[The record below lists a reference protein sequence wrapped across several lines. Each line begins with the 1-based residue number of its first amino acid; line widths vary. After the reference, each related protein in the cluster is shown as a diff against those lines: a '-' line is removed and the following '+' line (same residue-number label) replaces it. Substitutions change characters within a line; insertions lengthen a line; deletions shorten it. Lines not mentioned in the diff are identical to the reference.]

1 MYGNDDQPSQSSSQK
16 FTIANKQLQALL
28 GELSDDEEVEPTT
41 GPGYENARDPSRPWL
56 QGFHQYLNTHENLGE
71 LSVVQW
77 WGINSLRYPVW
88 GTIAR
93 DFLSIMATSVSSE
106 RAFSSAGITISK
118 RRNRLKGDIVE
129 ALQCL
134 KCFIKRDLLFREDPM
149 VTSEIQSLDGTL
161 VGKTGEEPGGGWDE
175 LVEDLADT
183 EAQVVGDDDEDV
195 DIPFFDELQ

>member
-1 MYGNDDQPSQSSSQK
+1 M
-16 FTIANKQLQALL
+16 IANRKLEALL
-28 GELSDDEEVEPTT
+28 SELSDNEEVNSTT
-41 GPGYENARDPSRPWL
+41 GPSHENACDPLRPWL
-56 QGFHQYLNTHENLGE
+56 QGFHQYFNTHKNLSE

-88 GTIAR
+88 GAIAR

-118 RRNRLKGDIVE
+118 RHNRLKGDIAE

-134 KCFIKRDLLFREDPM
+134 KCLIKCDLLFREDPM
-149 VTSEIQSLDGTL
+149 VTSEIQSINGML
-161 VGKTGEEPGGGWDE
+161 VGQTGEEPGDGWDE

-183 EAQVVGDDDEDV
+183 EAQVVGNDNDNV
-195 DIPFFDELQ
+195 DIAFFNKL